1 VRSSILDVRNE
12 DYIRTARA
20 KGLPERRVVLRHAL
34 RNALFPVVTMVG
46 LLLGL
51 FVGGGVITETV
62 FARQGVGALL
72 VNAIANKDYPVVQ
85 ALILLTTSAYVF
97 ANLVVDVVY
106 VFLDPR
112 VRYG

>member
-1 VRSSILDVRNE
+1 
-12 DYIRTARA
+12 
-20 KGLPERRVVLRHAL
+20 VLRHAL